1 MEIEYHNRKL
11 EASKIYYVPFE
22 HSRMEVLEIIPET
35 EEDYEKIKVKFLDR
49 EPYAGRENA
58 DGLIVRLRADDWNK
72 MYGNAMI
79 DDIDKVDLVEMDCY
93 QHKKKCLFKRH
104 LVEHKLEEDECK

>member
-11 EASKIYYVPFE
+11 EVGKIYYVPFE

-49 EPYAGRENA
+49 EPYAGMTNTESS
-58 DGLIVRLRADDWNK
+58 IVRLRADDWNK

-79 DDIDKVDLVEMDCY
+79 DDIEKVDLVEIDCY
-93 QHKKKCLFKRH
+93 DHNKKCLKKKY
-104 LVEHKLEEDECK
+104 LVQHKLEEDECK